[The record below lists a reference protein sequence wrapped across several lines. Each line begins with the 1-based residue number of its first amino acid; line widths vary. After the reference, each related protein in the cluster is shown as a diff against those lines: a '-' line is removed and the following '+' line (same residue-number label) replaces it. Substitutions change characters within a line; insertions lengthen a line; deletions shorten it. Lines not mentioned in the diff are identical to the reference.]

1 MTNLKISALILATA
15 TAFAVPASASS
26 LSDSLGVEAGK
37 YTANELVQLK
47 AALDADDYIR
57 ADFIMDRA
65 NDATLAAEAD
75 MLNVSSFAIEH
86 AEENG
91 NYAKADFIRDRNA
104 GNIDEISAA
113 AMARQDAIQMRQKAN
128 EEGDGV

>member
-1 MTNLKISALILATA
+1 
-15 TAFAVPASASS
+15 
-26 LSDSLGVEAGK
+26 
-37 YTANELVQLK
+37 
-47 AALDADDYIR
+47 
-57 ADFIMDRA
+57 MDRA

-75 MLNVSSFAIEH
+75 MLNVPSFAIEH

>member
-75 MLNVSSFAIEH
+75 MLNVPSFAIEH

-91 NYAKADFIRDRNA
+91 NYAKADFIRERNA